1 MTLLPPTTKRRLKN
15 IAQTS
20 AVWEGDRRSLGNMA
34 SHLDRDLDESGECI
48 IWVDG
53 SEGSV
58 RAMDVVPAHMGIE
71 AIVRTLLRA
80 IEAPQHPT
88 QPTRPQKVI
97 VRDREIQFFLRGA
110 LQGLDINIEYSPDL
124 PLIDRLFEGF
134 EQMEDSRPPAL
145 PHAYAS
151 LLHHTAIR
159 LWESAPWELLADSD
173 ILEVKLKGCDIERVY
188 LCIMG
193 MMSSEYGILLYRSL
207 ESLKQFRA
215 AVLQERKTPEELEA
229 AFLSQDCWFL
239 NYEERE
245 ADEDEKGFE
254 SGSLAHVSLPGDVD
268 IEAGEF
274 DLVSIAPFFGSLHP
288 YEGMRPFIDEEE
300 AAIIYGVLEALLR
313 FCDRNSEEL
322 SAEPIE
328 ALSGSYRINLPA
340 EIQPKRTISTKVA
353 TLPELT
359 VELLA
364 MNPERDADDFINSG
378 EIDIPIQE
386 DLIPDGSIVTLGSIS
401 WDLVEQIKTN
411 KRTYY
416 QSLDIESKISELPTI
431 LIQTTR
437 PKAKTLI
444 EKIKD
449 CGGLKAV
456 CFNPGEDPYSGDV
469 YDLGMLQTGDGEI
482 FIFAEYLQD
491 EPQNIKALKKWH
503 QRCQKTKGFCS
514 LAIAMGAKGES
525 RGNPQPKDML
535 AIFEIKAIN
544 SKELG
549 IGMLQLMPNFEF

>member
-1 MTLLPPTTKRRLKN
+1 MTALPPTTKRRLKN
-15 IAQTS
+15 IPQTPT
-20 AVWEGDRRSLGNMA
+20 VWEGDRRPLGNMA
-34 SHLDRDLDESGECI
+34 SYLDRELDESGECI

-58 RAMDVVPAHMGIE
+58 RAMDVVPSHMGME
-71 AIVRTLLRA
+71 AVVRTLLRA
-80 IEAPQHPT
+80 IESPHHPT
-88 QPTRPQKVI
+88 QPTRPQRII

-110 LQGLDINIEYSPDL
+110 LQGLDINIEYAPAL
-124 PLIDRLFEGF
+124 PLIDQLFEGF
-134 EQMEDSRPPAL
+134 EQMEGNRPPAL
-145 PHAYAS
+145 PNSYEA
-151 LLHHTAIR
+151 LLNNTAIH
-159 LWESAPWELLADSD
+159 LWENAPWEFLADSD
-173 ILEVKLKGCDIERVY
+173 ILAVELKGCDIERVY

-193 MMSSEYGILLYRSL
+193 MMSSEYGVLLYRSL

-215 AVLQERKTPEELEA
+215 SVLQDDKTPEELET

-239 NYEERE
+239 NYEEIE
-245 ADEDEKGFE
+245 EEYEDDEEYGLVQITPFY
-254 SGSLAHVSLPGDVD
+254 GS
-268 IEAGEF
+268 I
-274 DLVSIAPFFGSLHP
+274 HP

-300 AAIIYGVLEALLR
+300 AKIIYVVLESLLR
-313 FCDRNSEEL
+313 FSDRNRKKL
-322 SAEPIE
+322 IAEPIE
-328 ALSGSYRINLPA
+328 AISKSYRINLPT
-340 EIQPKRTISTKVA
+340 ETETKKTISTKVE

-359 VELLA
+359 AELLA
-364 MNPERDADDFINSG
+364 MDNSRNVNDFTG
-378 EIDIPIQE
+378 TAKIDIPIQE

-401 WDLVEQIKTN
+401 WDLVEQIRKN

-416 QSLDIESKISELPTI
+416 QSLNIKSKVKELPTI

-456 CFNPGEDPYSGDV
+456 CFNPGEDPYSGDI
-469 YDLGMLQTGDGEI
+469 YDLGMLQTGDGEL
-482 FIFAEYLQD
+482 FIFAEYPQD
-491 EPQNIKALKKWH
+491 EPQNVKALKKWH
-503 QRCQKTKGFCS
+503 QRCQKTQGHCG
-514 LAIAMGAKGES
+514 LAIAMGATGES

-544 SKELG
+544 GQELG

>member
-20 AVWEGDRRSLGNMA
+20 AVWEGDRRPLGNIA
-34 SHLDRDLDESGECI
+34 SHLDRDLDGSGECI

-58 RAMDVVPAHMGIE
+58 RAMDVVPPHMGME
-71 AIVRTLLRA
+71 AVVRTLLRA
-80 IEAPQHPT
+80 IEAPQHPS

-124 PLIDRLFEGF
+124 PLIDQLFEGF
-134 EQMEDSRPPAL
+134 EQMEESRPPAL
-145 PHAYAS
+145 PHVYAS
-151 LLHHTAIR
+151 LLNHTAVS

-173 ILEVKLKGCDIERVY
+173 ILEVKLKGCDVERVY

-193 MMSSEYGILLYRSL
+193 MMSSEYGVLLYRSL

-215 AVLQERKTPEELEA
+215 AVLQERKTPEELET
-229 AFLSQDCWFL
+229 AFLAQDCWFL
-239 NYEERE
+239 NYEEIE
-245 ADEDEKGFE
+245 PDDGEEEEDEDDDE
-254 SGSLAHVSLPGDVD
+254 
-268 IEAGEF
+268 EF
-274 DLVSIAPFFGSLHP
+274 DLVSIMPFFGSLHP

-300 AAIIYGVLEALLR
+300 AAIIYAVLESLLR
-313 FCDRNSEEL
+313 FCDHNSEEL
-322 SAEPIE
+322 AAEPIE
-328 ALSGSYRINLPA
+328 TIVKSYRINFPP
-340 EIQPKRTISTKVA
+340 EIQPKRTISTQIA
-353 TLPELT
+353 TRPDLT
-359 VELLA
+359 AELLA
-364 MNPERDADDFINSG
+364 MDSGKDVDDFIDSTK
-378 EIDIPIQE
+378 IDIPIQE
-386 DLIPDGSIVTLGSIS
+386 DLIPDGSLVTLGSIS

-416 QSLDIESKISELPTI
+416 QSLNIESKVSELPTI

-456 CFNPGEDPYSGDV
+456 CFNPGEDPYSGDI

-525 RGNPQPKDML
+525 RGNPRPKDML

>member
-1 MTLLPPTTKRRLKN
+1 MTALPPTTRRRLKN
-15 IAQTS
+15 IPQTPT
-20 AVWEGDRRSLGNMA
+20 VWEGDRRPLGNMA

-58 RAMDVVPAHMGIE
+58 RAMDVVPSHMGME
-71 AIVRTLLRA
+71 AVVRTLLRA
-80 IEAPQHPT
+80 IESPHHPT
-88 QPTRPQKVI
+88 QPTRPQKIV

-110 LQGLDINIEYSPDL
+110 LQGLDINIEYAPDL
-124 PLIDRLFEGF
+124 PLIDQLFEGF
-134 EQMEDSRPPAL
+134 EQIEGNKPPAL
-145 PHAYAS
+145 PNSYEP
-151 LLHHTAIR
+151 LLNHTAIQI
-159 LWESAPWELLADSD
+159 WENAPWELLADSD
-173 ILEVKLKGCDIERVY
+173 ILAVELKGCDIERVY

-193 MMSSEYGILLYRSL
+193 MMSSEYGVLLYRSL

-215 AVLQERKTPEELEA
+215 AVLQDNKTPEELET

-239 NYEERE
+239 NYEEIE
-245 ADEDEKGFE
+245 EEYEDEDDE
-254 SGSLAHVSLPGDVD
+254 
-268 IEAGEF
+268 EF
-274 DLVSIAPFFGSLHP
+274 GLVQIMPFFGSLHP

-300 AAIIYGVLEALLR
+300 AKMIYVVLESLLR
-313 FCDRNSEEL
+313 FCQKNRKKL
-322 SAEPIE
+322 AAEPIE
-328 ALSGSYRINLPA
+328 EISKSYRISLPS
-340 EIQPKRTISTKVA
+340 ETPTIETVSTKVS

-359 VELLA
+359 AELLA
-364 MNPERDADDFINSG
+364 MDNRRSLDEFGDTTK
-378 EIDIPIQE
+378 IDIPIQE

-401 WDLVEQIKTN
+401 WDLVEQIRTN

-416 QSLDIESKISELPTI
+416 QSLNIESKGTELPTI

-444 EKIKD
+444 EKIKG

-456 CFNPGEDPYSGDV
+456 CFNPGEDPYSGDI
-469 YDLGMLQTGDGEI
+469 YDLGMLQTGDGEL
-482 FIFAEYLQD
+482 FIFAEYPQD

-503 QRCQKTKGFCS
+503 QRCQKTKGHCG
-514 LAIAMGAKGES
+514 LAIAMGATGES

-544 SKELG
+544 GQELG

>member
-1 MTLLPPTTKRRLKN
+1 MTPLPPTTKRRLKN

-20 AVWEGDRRSLGNMA
+20 AVWEGDRRPLGNMA

-58 RAMDVVPAHMGIE
+58 RAMDVVPANMGME
-71 AIVRTLLRA
+71 AMVRTLLRA

-88 QPTRPQKVI
+88 QPTRPQKII

-110 LQGLDINIEYSPDL
+110 LQELEINIEYSPDL
-124 PLIDRLFEGF
+124 PLIDQLFEGF
-134 EQMEDSRPPAL
+134 EQMEETRPPAL
-145 PHAYAS
+145 PHSYAS
-151 LLHHTAIR
+151 LLNHTAIR
-159 LWESAPWELLADSD
+159 LWDTAPWELLADSD
-173 ILEVKLKGCDIERVY
+173 ILAVTLKGCDIERVY

-193 MMSSEYGILLYRSL
+193 MMSSEYGVLLYRSL
-207 ESLKQFRA
+207 ESLKQFRDT
-215 AVLQERKTPEELEA
+215 VLQDHKTPEELET
-229 AFLSQDCWFL
+229 AFLSQDCWFV
-239 NYEERE
+239 NYEELEGDRE
-245 ADEDEKGFE
+245 EETE
-254 SGSLAHVSLPGDVD
+254 EEEV
-268 IEAGEF
+268 EEF
-274 DLVSIAPFFGSLHP
+274 DLVEIMPFFGSIHP

-300 AAIIYGVLEALLR
+300 AAIIYAVLESLLR

-322 SAEPIE
+322 AAEPIE
-328 ALSGSYRINLPA
+328 VLSKSYRINFPP
-340 EIQPKRTISTKVA
+340 EIQPKKTIATTVE

-359 VELLA
+359 AELLA
-364 MNPERDADDFINSG
+364 MDSGKDVDDFIDTAK
-378 EIDIPIQE
+378 IDIPIQE

-401 WDLVEQIKTN
+401 WDLVEQIRTN

-416 QSLDIESKISELPTI
+416 QSLNIESKVTELPTI

-449 CGGLKAV
+449 CGGIKAV
-456 CFNPGEDPYSGDV
+456 CFNPGEDPYSGDI

-491 EPQNIKALKKWH
+491 EPQNIKALKRWH

-514 LAIAMGAKGES
+514 LAIAMGAKGGS